1 MGIKVARA
9 ATIWKFLGDLQRF
22 IISPQKY
29 EVMQLDNNKRI
40 RRNKKATS
48 VVSEA
53 AIRTQEERLT
63 RGEITPMQFLQFMS
77 HKVGLVTPTNCMLLI
92 IFSAIR
98 MKICLY
104 RCPINQPPTAHAA
117 FAWLGPETRC
127 LFHVATLT
135 YVKPAPEF

>member
-1 MGIKVARA
+1 MSLRFNYYYKFVRMGIKVARA

-77 HKVGLVTPTNCMLLI
+77 HKVESKPTVR
-92 IFSAIR
+92 SAEGDEEGDEEGDDDDGDDDDVDHE
-98 MKICLY
+98 K
-104 RCPINQPPTAHAA
+104 
-117 FAWLGPETRC
+117 
-127 LFHVATLT
+127 
-135 YVKPAPEF
+135 